1 MAVKIQTTQYVMIF
15 HMPFQRDGF
24 PVEIKEKPTNQQNS
38 QKKTKKLS
46 ICKSFELNKKR
57 NKYNM
62 CFILLGTQQL
72 LQ

>member
-1 MAVKIQTTQYVMIF
+1 MAVKIQTTQYVIF
-15 HMPFQRDGF
+15 HMPFQRNGF

-46 ICKSFELNKKR
+46 ICKSLELNEKR